1 MSQPNPE
8 DIEKLIHR
16 TLRSLP
22 ERRAPRSLE
31 QRVMAAI
38 EARQSLP
45 WWRQSFAHWPQAAK
59 AAFLLLSGAFAA
71 LLFTI
76 VFRAGANVGTSSPW
90 TSAMGTLAHAKMV
103 LGSITDAGSAIAR
116 SIPTLWVY
124 GALAFVGVMYATL
137 VGLGA
142 TAYRVFFNH
151 R

>member
-8 DIEKLIHR
+8 ELEKLIHH

-22 ERRAPRSLE
+22 NRRAPRSLE

-38 EARQSLP
+38 VAQQSLP

-71 LLFTI
+71 LLVTI
-76 VFRAGANVGTSSPW
+76 VFRAGADVGTASPL
-90 TSAMGTLAHAKMV
+90 TSALSTLAHAKMV
-103 LGSITDAGSAIAR
+103 LGNISDIGAAVLR
-116 SIPTLWVY
+116 SIPPLWLY
-124 GALAFVGVMYATL
+124 GGVAFVVVMYATL
-137 VGLGA
+137 IGLGA
-142 TAYRVFFNH
+142 TAYRTLFNH

>member
-8 DIEKLIHR
+8 ELEKLIHD

-22 ERRAPRSLE
+22 GRRAPRSLE

-59 AAFLLLSGAFAA
+59 AAFLLISGAFAA
-71 LLFTI
+71 LLVTI
-76 VFRAGANVGTSSPW
+76 VFRAGADLGTSSPW
-90 TSAMGTLAHAKMV
+90 TSALNTVAHAKMV
-103 LGSITDAGSAIAR
+103 CGSISDVVATVIR
-116 SIPTLWVY
+116 SIPSTWLY
-124 GALAFVGVMYATL
+124 GGVAFVVVMYATL
-137 VGLGA
+137 IGLGA
-142 TAYRVFFNH
+142 TAYRTLFNH